1 MQYDIKEI
9 NRLIARFTS
18 NDSIND
24 ISNTEDIIKNL
35 IDALHS
41 EEPNIVLLTDAY
53 KYSHPIIQNSII

>member
-1 MQYDIKEI
+1 MQYDLKEI
-9 NRLIARFTS
+9 NRLIARFAS

-24 ISNTEDIIKNL
+24 ISNTEDIIKKL